1 MKKTFVKRMTGLLLG
16 AVLVMGALSGCG
28 KSSDAPVFTKGVY
41 VNYREGATT
50 RDYYYVFYDEGAG
63 YTEDG
68 NNGIGVPFSCEQK
81 GNKVVFS
88 FGGEDEEAREEFVV
102 KSVENGVIEGEFDS
116 DGIVL
121 YFEPLMD
128 VDPQNFDAMAYYA
141 QFNNPSGETVYN
153 DPNGWSVRY
162 YADNIEVNTSGNVT
176 TFVYTGES
184 AGTNMV
190 TVTYEV
196 SKTAE
201 EYVNELAES
210 WGKDNVTLTKSTF
223 PGTEDVDGYWAVLPP
238 EEGGSGLYEQ
248 AIARDYMDGTLV
260 FELTGHN
267 SGDEAMD
274 MAVSDSL
281 AMIIDSLTFENA
293 Q

>member
-1 MKKTFVKRMTGLLLG
+1 MKKQFVRRITGLLLG
-16 AVLVMGALSGCG
+16 AAMVMGVLSGCG
-28 KSSDAPVFTKGVY
+28 KSSDAPVFTSGVY
-41 VNYREGATT
+41 VNYREGATA

-68 NNGIGVPFSCEQK
+68 NNGIGLPFSCEQK
-81 GNKVVFS
+81 GNNVVIS
-88 FGGEDEEAREEFVV
+88 FGGQEEVAKEKLVV
-102 KSVENGVIEGEFDS
+102 ESVENGVIKGAFES
-116 DGIVL
+116 DGIVQ

-128 VDPQNFDAMAYYA
+128 VDPHNFDGVAYYS
-141 QFNNPSGETVYN
+141 QFNNPSGEATYE

-162 YADNIEVNTSGNVT
+162 PSDNFDVNTSGNMT
-176 TFVYTGES
+176 TFVYNGES

-190 TVTYEV
+190 TVTYEA

-210 WGKDNVTLTKSTF
+210 WGKENVTLTQGTF
-223 PGTEDVDGYWAVLPP
+223 PGTEDVEGYWATLPP
-238 EEGGSGLYEQ
+238 SEEGSGLYET
-248 AIARDYMDGTLV
+248 AIARDYMEGTLV
-260 FELTGHN
+260 FEITGHN

-274 MAVSDSL
+274 MAVSDCIAL
-281 AMIIDSLTFENA
+281 IIDSITFANA